1 MTSSSGTESSEEDE
15 NTDEEYS
22 SRRKAN
28 LPPKANR
35 KHDNKFKPIGPDSG
49 SFVDVSKAKAL
60 NEYIFYFIYLLAI
73 KSC

>member
-15 NTDEEYS
+15 STDEEYS

-49 SFVDVSKAKAL
+49 SSFVDVSKAKAL
-60 NEYIFYFIYLLAI
+60 NEYIFYFIYLLY
-73 KSC
+73 